1 MSSQITTTVSIV
13 MVILF
18 SIAII
23 GFSIGFAT
31 DNDAVMSIADDAELS
46 SFNTDARTDMIT
58 FKTDANDTYQS
69 IIETTVEPGSDVV
82 QSSAPFALTVGNFV
96 GVFKNVVMLPYKK
109 IFGSGDGFGIFFT
122 TFLAFLVFII
132 GLLIYKT
139 WKGNP

>member
-46 SFNTDARTDMIT
+46 SFNTDTRTDMTT
-58 FKTDANDTYQS
+58 FQTDANDTYQS

-122 TFLAFLVFII
+122 TFLAFLVFVI

>member
-46 SFNTDARTDMIT
+46 SFNTDTRTDMTT
-58 FKTDANDTYQS
+58 FQTDANDTYQS

>member
-46 SFNTDARTDMIT
+46 SFNTDTRTDMTT
-58 FKTDANDTYQS
+58 FQTDANDTYQS
-69 IIETTVEPGSDVV
+69 IIETTVEPGSNVV

>member
-31 DNDAVMSIADDAELS
+31 DNDAVMSIADDTELS
-46 SFNTDARTDMIT
+46 SFNTDTRTDMTT
-58 FKTDANDTYQS
+58 FQTDANDTYQS

>member
-69 IIETTVEPGSDVV
+69 IIETTVEPGSNVV